1 MVVTWSAHGSIHMGA
16 PVLFNDDF
24 KLSLSVYVYDGVIS
38 V

>member
-1 MVVTWSAHGSIHMGA
+1 MIVTWGVHDSIHIWA